1 MYHTEPVREDLY
13 SCMLYLHVHVMGVF
27 NDVSDLTGH
36 HITSQVT
43 V

>member
-1 MYHTEPVREDLY
+1 MYHAEPVREDLY
-13 SCMLYLHVHVMGVF
+13 SCMLYLHVMGVF

-36 HITSQVT
+36 CITSQVT